1 MFKKLAFGGVGLLFL
16 VSPLV
21 SSAQTTSAVQA
32 QIDALLKQI
41 TQLQAQVATLRVQST
56 TPTTGTSSCLD
67 LNNAL
72 VIGSTDATT
81 NGEVSKLQSFL
92 IAAGM
97 YPEARMTGYY
107 GTLTAQAVMRWQKAH
122 GMDFVTLTS
131 GVGPMTRGKMACA
144 NASAT
149 SSASPITFTFPSE
162 QSVLQHWGEYTVKWT
177 GQSNSD
183 HTLVTLKA
191 TDPACSNVGLVVE
204 GERGCSAIELGR
216 AKLSDGSFLLRL
228 QPGVSPLLPAT
239 DWNNSKLAVRDSKAR
254 YALIFDTPSGR
265 VTSPTFTVQSNDFV
279 ITPSITKSSFTPGET
294 INFSVRGV
302 TDTGEATSPAL
313 GFSAKVFLEW
323 GDNWGSGGS
332 AIYREGT
339 YNQTTKQWDFV
350 TTAPTTLKNDYRI
363 FLYVKCSNQN
373 LCAQK
378 YTFPL
383 EKEALLKFNVSN

>member
-1 MFKKLAFGGVGLLFL
+1 MKRKLAILFSAVLITLPVSALAFTSCRDTDKGCTLEQLVQLNNDAVSLGLATSERIAIMQEMIAKLTTL
-16 VSPLV
+16 IGQLQTGSAGTPSA
-21 SSAQTTSAVQA
+21 SSAT
-32 QIDALLKQI
+32 
-41 TQLQAQVATLRVQST
+41 
-56 TPTTGTSSCLD
+56 CLE

-72 VIGSTDATT
+72 VIGSTDSTT
-81 NGEVSKLQSFL
+81 NGEVSKLQNFL

-97 YPEARMTGYY
+97 YPEARITGYY

-144 NASAT
+144 NAPTT
-149 SSASPITFTFPSE
+149 SSASPITFTFPSG

-183 HTLVTLKA
+183 QTSVTLKA
-191 TDPACSNVGLVVE
+191 TDPGCWNVGLVVE

-216 AKLSDGSFLLRL
+216 AKLSDGSFQLRL
-228 QPGVSPLLPAT
+228 QPGVSPLLPAA
-239 DWNNSKLAVRDSKAR
+239 DWNNSQLAARDSKTK
-254 YALIFDTPSGR
+254 YILFFDTPSGR
-265 VTSPTFTVQSNDFV
+265 VTSPAFTVQSNDFV

-294 INFSVRGV
+294 INFSVSWV
-302 TDTGEATSPAL
+302 ADTGEAISPAL

-339 YNQTTKQWDFV
+339 YNQATKQWDFV
-350 TTAPTTLKNDYRI
+350 TTAPTALKND
-363 FLYVKCSNQN
+363 
-373 LCAQK
+373 
-378 YTFPL
+378 
-383 EKEALLKFNVSN
+383 